1 MGGKAER
8 SRCRHGLVLWV
19 PPQVLHLVWRE
30 RRLQDVLCSLWEH
43 SEPPEKRV
51 IINVWPQ
58 LFAAAVWASKIICM
72 LLSNHLQ
79 IKCVTWDLWLSV
91 TWFFSQRM
99 YCLQYI
105 FYKCNWM
112 CSYECIILIGWSLD
126 WHLRLLIFYNS
137 FDMQKLWRETLI
149 SHLRVF
155 IHEFLLNC
163 CNVFVGKTVCKKVY
177 FF

>member
-1 MGGKAER
+1 MITCLCLTSNDSLVHLPGNVVNIQTGQWVGKQQR

-19 PPQVLHLVWRE
+19 PPQVLHLVGEKEDYRMFSAAYE
-30 RRLQDVLCSLWEH
+30 SIQSHLRRG
-43 SEPPEKRV
+43 V

-58 LFAAAVWASKIICM
+58 LFAAAVWASKRICM

-112 CSYECIILIGWSLD
+112 CSYECIIMIGWSLD
-126 WHLRLLIFYNS
+126 WTFKVVIN
-137 FDMQKLWRETLI
+137 
-149 SHLRVF
+149 
-155 IHEFLLNC
+155 FL
-163 CNVFVGKTVCKKVY
+163 
-177 FF
+177 